1 MNIEVAW
8 EAPLV
13 LKFFESKRAIKNTL
27 RMNLADEDDKKHIPT
42 RGYGVY
48 IFARRM
54 GNGHYVPLYIG
65 STENF
70 KSRITDRFQATYHNE
85 LREYIESTPKTDK
98 ALFIGKIKPQSGCQ
112 KTASR
117 LAESVLIYE
126 AIKRKHWSKLFN
138 KKFEKPKV
146 NGKITFKG
154 CSLAIRDFSGRIRRV
169 QNKTLK

>member
-1 MNIEVAW
+1 MNIEVTW
-8 EAPLV
+8 GDPLV
-13 LKFFESKRAIKNTL
+13 LEFFYSERAIKNTL
-27 RMNLADEDDKKHIPT
+27 RMKLANEDDNKHIPT

-70 KSRITDRFQATYHNE
+70 KSRITARFQNTYHNE
-85 LREYIESTPKTDK
+85 LREYIESTPKTEK

-117 LAESVLIYE
+117 LVESVLIYE
-126 AIKRKHWSKLFN
+126 AIKKELWCKLFN
-138 KKFEKPKV
+138 KEFKKPKV

-154 CSLAIRDFSGRIRRV
+154 CSLAIREFSGRIR
-169 QNKTLK
+169 KLPE